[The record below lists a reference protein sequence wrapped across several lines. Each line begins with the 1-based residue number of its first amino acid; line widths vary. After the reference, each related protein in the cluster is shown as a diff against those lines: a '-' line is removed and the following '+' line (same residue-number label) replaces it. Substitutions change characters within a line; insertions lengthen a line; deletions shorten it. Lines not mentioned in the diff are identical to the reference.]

1 MSSRKRST
9 SFRGQ
14 FAGRLIEML
23 ESPAHRA
30 LSLSALRVICRLE
43 IENAHHGG
51 KENGHLPVTYDDFE
65 RFGVHRHAIRPAIQ
79 EAVALGFLEITR
91 QGRAGNAE
99 FRSPNYFR
107 LTFRPAKGSYGN
119 DGTHEWRQIDEKCA
133 RSIAAAARKAKPE
146 KTRAQW
152 RKTTG
157 LSGGSRHQE
166 PSIHSAKTATT
177 TYGAETTTTFD
188 ISGREDA
195 A

>member
-9 SFRGQ
+9 SFGGQ

-30 LSLSALRVICRLE
+30 LSLSALRVISRLE

-65 RFGVHRHAIRPAIQ
+65 RYGIHRHAIRPAIQ
-79 EAVALGFLEITR
+79 EAVALGFLEITK

-99 FRSPNYFR
+99 FRSPNVFR

-119 DGTHEWRQIDEKCA
+119 DGTHEWRLIDETSA
-133 RSIAAAARKAKPE
+133 RSIAAAARKAKPQ
-146 KTRAQW
+146 KTKFRW
-152 RKTTG
+152 RKATVLG
-157 LSGGSRHQE
+157 DESPHRKS
-166 PSIHSAKTATT
+166 SIHSAENSTT
-177 TYGAETTTTFD
+177 MHGAETTTTFD
-188 ISGREDA
+188 ISGRDDVA
-195 A
+195 